1 MELRSYATAEI
12 RKGGSMSKG
21 PDLSAFPIPR
31 KGGAKPIAMDEA
43 AEVAAAEEQR
53 GGEGANAPQPL
64 PAPAQIVVPARPAVV
79 AGPKKSLTQRPP
91 PAEEAPP
98 PASASSGQTV
108 ATTVKLDEN
117 RYLRLADA
125 GRPGPGRLKR
135 RTIQEMV
142 IEALDEWFERRGI

>member
-1 MELRSYATAEI
+1 MGVRIYAAAEV
-12 RKGGSMSKG
+12 RKGCSMSKA

-31 KGGAKPIAMDEA
+31 KGGARPIEVEEA
-43 AEVAAAEEQR
+43 AEAAPSAVRDGEGHRARAELSAETVVADRSATAAATTEV
-53 GGEGANAPQPL
+53 APRRVSEAA
-64 PAPAQIVVPARPAVV
+64 PAP
-79 AGPKKSLTQRPP
+79 T
-91 PAEEAPP
+91 
-98 PASASSGQTV
+98 SSGQTV

-117 RYLRLADA
+117 RYLRLAEA

>member
-1 MELRSYATAEI
+1 MGLRVHAVAEV
-12 RKGGSMSKG
+12 RKGGSMSKA

-31 KGGAKPIAMDEA
+31 KGGARPIEVEEAGEATPPLVVRDGEGDQAPAPIRTLVPERAAVSAAKDAIALRRLA
-43 AEVAAAEEQR
+43 AEA
-53 GGEGANAPQPL
+53 
-64 PAPAQIVVPARPAVV
+64 PAPTP
-79 AGPKKSLTQRPP
+79 
-91 PAEEAPP
+91 
-98 PASASSGQTV
+98 SGQTV

-117 RYLRLADA
+117 RYLRLAEA

>member
-1 MELRSYATAEI
+1 
-12 RKGGSMSKG
+12 MSKG

-31 KGGAKPIAMDEA
+31 KGGAKPIELDEPTDL
-43 AEVAAAEEQR
+43 AAAREVPKD
-53 GGEGANAPQPL
+53 GDAAHAP
-64 PAPAQIVVPARPAVV
+64 PAPPVLTVVPARA
-79 AGPKKSLTQRPP
+79 ATAARPKKPGAQPP
-91 PAEEAPP
+91 VPVEEAPAP
-98 PASASSGQTV
+98 TSSGQTV

-117 RYLRLADA
+117 RYLRLAEA